1 MVEICFCHFLH
12 KILKCFAEKQKY
24 LILSHISPI
33 LNVIISAPEHA
44 YFGVSSATVVPELRV
59 KRS

>member
-1 MVEICFCHFLH
+1 MLEICFCNFLY

-24 LILSHISPI
+24 LILSHISSVP
-33 LNVIISAPEHA
+33 NVIISAPEHA